1 MFVDYNQLKAIKVLI
16 HIRKVRL
23 NVTVFFIENMI
34 FTNDKITVFEVSFLK
49 WSF

>member
-1 MFVDYNQLKAIKVLI
+1 MFVDYNQLKAIKVLTY
-16 HIRKVRL
+16 IRKVRL